1 MNKELKK
8 LLVAS
13 MGSDLQ
19 TQMEGSARDRAQ
31 LAQDLENTMTTL
43 LKEREVLEKVNIQC
57 DVWRSKFLGS
67 RYILIIIDNNNWF
80 LYRVAQKKM
89 ERHTSSNMRIH

>member
-1 MNKELKK
+1 MPLKSFAYLSHWQVNRDLKK

-19 TQMEGSARDRAQ
+19 AQLENLSSERAQ
-31 LAQDLENTMTTL
+31 LAQDLENTIKTL
-43 LKEREVLEKVNIQC
+43 ATERETLERVNIQC

-67 RYILIIIDNNNWF
+67 R
-80 LYRVAQKKM
+80 
-89 ERHTSSNMRIH
+89 

>member
-1 MNKELKK
+1 MPLKSFTYLSHWQVNRDLKK

-19 TQMEGSARDRAQ
+19 AQLENLSSERAQ
-31 LAQDLENTMTTL
+31 LAQDLENTIKTL
-43 LKEREVLEKVNIQC
+43 ATERETLERVNIQC

-67 RYILIIIDNNNWF
+67 R
-80 LYRVAQKKM
+80 
-89 ERHTSSNMRIH
+89 